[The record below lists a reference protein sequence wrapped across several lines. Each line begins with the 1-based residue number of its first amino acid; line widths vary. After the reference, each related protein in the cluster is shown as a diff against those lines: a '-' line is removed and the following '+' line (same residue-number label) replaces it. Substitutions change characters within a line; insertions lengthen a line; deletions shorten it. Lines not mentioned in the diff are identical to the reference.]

1 LQSPEDVSFKMYNSQ
16 GQELE
21 DKLIKS
27 DVGKNKF
34 DVSLEDYSKG
44 IYFYNIIT
52 EQGYSETGYV
62 VKQ

>member
-1 LQSPEDVSFKMYNSQ
+1 MYNSQ

-27 DVGKNKF
+27 NVGENKF

-44 IYFYNIIT
+44 IYFYKFTANKIYKSGKIILIN
-52 EQGYSETGYV
+52 SI
-62 VKQ
+62 KH

>member
-1 LQSPEDVSFKMYNSQ
+1 MYNSQ

-27 DVGKNKF
+27 NVGENKF